1 MKSMRKYIGE
11 QVKLEVSGK
20 PQHKGVLVDIGS
32 DIIVLFN
39 GEDFLYI
46 PFVHIQNFQLNT
58 EDNEEIKVVG
68 EAPINKQSEE
78 ISLRKILNNARGVF
92 AEIFVTGN
100 QSIHGY
106 VTSVLNNYFVFYSPV
121 YQTMFIPLNHLK
133 WLIPYNQN
141 QTPYKLNNQ
150 HFLVNPSNLTLA
162 RTFDEQL
169 KKLIGKMVVFDLG
182 GNATKIG
189 QLQVIE
195 NNFLHLIS
203 AREKVIYLNIHHIKT
218 VHLPT

>member
-1 MKSMRKYIGE
+1 MKSMRNYIGE

-20 PQHKGVLVDIGS
+20 SRHKGVLVDIGS

-58 EDNEEIKVVG
+58 EENEEIKVTG

-78 ISLRKILNNARGVF
+78 ISLRKVLNNARGVF

-141 QTPYKLNNQ
+141 QTPYKLTNQ

-169 KKLIGKMVVFDLG
+169 KKLVGKIVVFDLG
-182 GNATKIG
+182 GNAAKIG
-189 QLQVIE
+189 QLQMIE
-195 NNFLHLIS
+195 NNFVHLIS